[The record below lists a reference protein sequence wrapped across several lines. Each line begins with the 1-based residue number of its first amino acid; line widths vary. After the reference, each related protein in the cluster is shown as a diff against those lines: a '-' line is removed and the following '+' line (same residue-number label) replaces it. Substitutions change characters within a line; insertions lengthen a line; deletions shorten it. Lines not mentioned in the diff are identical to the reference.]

1 MHLDTSTNL
10 QSFTCTCAHLHTF
23 TYVQIH
29 LHAFKHI
36 YIHTFTCTFVRLRTF
51 ARTYIHVHRHKY
63 ISERQKNWPTTCGAH
78 DERTWNLSRFQGLRR
93 RAPNTQK
100 KQHVIDIWW
109 ASVLTTSDMDTIW
122 TSDWGAC
129 PSLALHGARE
139 PVKRPLTRFA
149 SAWRLGWEGASE
161 WFQIRSA
168 WAAWAAWH
176 SALILLLFVP
186 EMKRKREGVYYNGN
200 YHKANCHVYG
210 FLSISESR
218 ELESASAIS
227 CCGNRVVH
235 EESKWTLCSVCNKKD
250 KVALRP
256 RNPLLYSLERQ

>member
-1 MHLDTSTNL
+1 MSICFDNIWYGHDMDIRLRCLPQPRPSW
-10 QSFTCTCAHLHTF
+10 CARARQTASH
-23 TYVQIH
+23 Q
-29 LHAFKHI
+29 
-36 YIHTFTCTFVRLRTF
+36 VRL
-51 ARTYIHVHRHKY
+51 
-63 ISERQKNWPTTCGAH
+63 S
-78 DERTWNLSRFQGLRR
+78 
-93 RAPNTQK
+93 
-100 KQHVIDIWW
+100 
-109 ASVLTTSDMDTIW
+109 
-122 TSDWGAC
+122 
-129 PSLALHGARE
+129 
-139 PVKRPLTRFA
+139 
-149 SAWRLGWEGASE
+149 WRLGWEGASE
-161 WFQIRSA
+161 WSQIWSAWAA

-200 YHKANCHVYG
+200 YHKANCHVYD

-227 CCGNRVVH
+227 CCRNRVVH